1 MKTFEEKL
9 IISAKCLSVLF
20 PIFYLAVIMMK
31 VFQYFAG
38 NLMGQGQAGGQAGGQ
53 NPMMDLSQL
62 QKMADKTNILD
73 DKLTNNDVA
82 DIFNKVKGKAE

>member
-1 MKTFEEKL
+1 
-9 IISAKCLSVLF
+9 
-20 PIFYLAVIMMK
+20 
-31 VFQYFAG
+31 
-38 NLMGQGQAGGQAGGQ
+38 MGQGQGQGQ
-53 NPMMDLSQL
+53 GQKPMMDLSQL

>member
-1 MKTFEEKL
+1 
-9 IISAKCLSVLF
+9 
-20 PIFYLAVIMMK
+20 MMK
-31 VFQYFAG
+31 IFEYFTG
-38 NLMGQGQAGGQAGGQ
+38 NLMGQGQGQAGGQ
-53 NPMMDLSQL
+53 KPMMDLSQL

>member
-1 MKTFEEKL
+1 MKTSKEKL
-9 IISAKCLSVLF
+9 IISGKGPTVLF
-20 PIFYLAVIMMK
+20 PTFYLAVIMMK

-38 NLMGQGQAGGQAGGQ
+38 NLMGQGQAGGQ

>member
-1 MKTFEEKL
+1 MKTFRENS
-9 IISAKCLSVLF
+9 IISSKCLSVLF
-20 PIFYLAVIMMK
+20 PAFYLAVIMMK